1 MDAGTFKVTYSDGR
15 EKSLLV
21 QPMLADLVALERTYK
36 ISAQQ
41 ISDPGAPME
50 WIAFLIWRI
59 EKRAGEGRS
68 FDDWLETVADFE
80 PPEEAAVDPTTPAQE
95 LEPQPA

>member
-1 MDAGTFKVTYSDGR
+1 MDAGKFKVTYADGR
-15 EKSLLV
+15 EKSLTV

-36 ISAQQ
+36 ISAQEL
-41 ISDPGAPME
+41 SDPGAPME

-59 EKRAGEGRS
+59 EKRGGEGRE
-68 FDDWLETVADFE
+68 FDAWLETVVDFE
-80 PPEEAAVDPTTPAQE
+80 PPEDAAVDPTIPAPE